1 MGSQAPYRSQAQQHQ
16 AQRRA
21 RWYTDGMETVQLP
34 PSAEAESTEPATTC
48 TTQPLGRAI
57 HMLGDG
63 WILLIVMNLL
73 SGPKRFGELRGAV
86 DHISSKTLSQRLKV
100 LEDIEFVERRAF
112 AEIPPRVEYRLTEK
126 GRALGGVI
134 DSIEQF
140 AQRYLSETPSPCPD
154 EDAGA

>member
-1 MGSQAPYRSQAQQHQ
+1 
-16 AQRRA
+16 
-21 RWYTDGMETVQLP
+21 METVQLP

-86 DHISSKTLSQRLKV
+86 DHISSKTLSQRLKA

-112 AEIPPRVEYRLTEK
+112 AEIPPRVEYLLTEE
-126 GRALGGVI
+126 GRALGGAA
-134 DSIEQF
+134 DSLPQF
-140 AQRYLSETPSPCPD
+140 RPRYRSQT
-154 EDAGA
+154 